1 MISKSVM
8 NIPPPSRPALLFAA
22 ALALA
27 LALTACGTPTRSLT
41 MALGPAESL
50 QLRSWVPEGLKGQVG
65 LATVQ
70 GGESTGRWWGSKVSS
85 TALEQALEDS
95 LRGLGLLPMAPTPT
109 PKYQLQV
116 QLLLLD
122 QPMVAA
128 ETSVL
133 AMINY
138 SLLDTAS
145 GTVLYQRVVRTAGTA
160 GLGDALLSQ
169 TERLRLA
176 SEAAVRANIASAVRD
191 LLAVKLPDQA
201 PR

>member
-1 MISKSVM
+1 MTH
-8 NIPPPSRPALLFAA
+8 PLPSP
-22 ALALA
+22 LALMLA
-27 LALTACGTPTRSLT
+27 ATLALTACGTPTQSLT

-65 LATVQ
+65 LDAVK
-70 GGESTGRWWGSKVSS
+70 GGEATGRWWGSKVSS
-85 TALEQALEDS
+85 TALGQALEDS
-95 LRGLGLLPMAPTPT
+95 LRGLGMLPMAPTPA
-109 PKYQLQV
+109 PKYLLQAQMLV
-116 QLLLLD
+116 LD

-128 ETSVL
+128 ETSVQ
-133 AMINY
+133 AWINY
-138 SLLDTAS
+138 SLLDTSS
-145 GTVLYQRVVRTAGTA
+145 GTVLYQRAVRTAGTA

-191 LLAVKLPDQA
+191 LLALKLPEQA

>member
-1 MISKSVM
+1 M
-8 NIPPPSRPALLFAA
+8 
-22 ALALA
+22 ALALG
-27 LALTACGTPTRSLT
+27 ACGTPTQSLT
-41 MALGPAESL
+41 MALSPAEIL

-65 LATVQ
+65 LDTVK

-128 ETSVL
+128 EASVL

-138 SLLDTAS
+138 SLVDAAS
-145 GTVLYQRVVRTAGTA
+145 GTVLYQRAVRTAGTA
-160 GLGDALLSQ
+160 GLSDALLSQ

-176 SEAAVRANIASAVRD
+176 SEAAVRASIASAVRD
-191 LLAVKLPDQA
+191 LLAVRLPETA